1 MGKLPPA
8 QYDWKRPK
16 CNDAHKWTWAKN
28 SNCHICFRPK
38 PNNVL
43 CFGHTATG
51 KEVAKKNQ
59 VGAAGRS
66 GGSPWEME
74 RLKAELAKSKA
85 ANEKLQQTAQS
96 GAADPKTLDINVGV
110 SVSSTTAELEAEIE
124 TLIESSKVLAK
135 QLKKRPCDILQSA
148 ATEVKEKLETKRQ
161 QLRDSKDAHE
171 QLRAKTNRVSKLTA
185 ANKELFAKSLL
196 KLRKKRRPREQSTK
210 YERKL
215 KQPGNKSNSCKLKRS
230 RWQENPPR
238 NLPLQCAQWWR
249 ILKRASRPRW
259 TTLELPVQLGWPL
272 RKSKPKRLLHRLQAY
287 CRRWLPSTRP
297 LRKVLTMQQKRQQCQ
312 KVTKLRFFNNSW
324 SYRESHLQA
333 LTRQQGEFQLMQ
345 VYYQWFRLQVLLRL
359 RHQVWRRAS
368 SCLSRHVSDQKKSS
382 LHLSARLPAKARL
395 PTWSNKHGA
404 FLTPFMSVSG
414 ASIMGQYFLFSWAE
428 FQLGPNFY
436 DIFRRASLLVTGIQT
451 YEYLISSWAC
461 VTFGAF

>member
-1 MGKLPPA
+1 M
-8 QYDWKRPK
+8 
-16 CNDAHKWTWAKN
+16 
-28 SNCHICFRPK
+28 
-38 PNNVL
+38 
-43 CFGHTATG
+43 
-51 KEVAKKNQ
+51 
-59 VGAAGRS
+59 
-66 GGSPWEME
+66 
-74 RLKAELAKSKA
+74 
-85 ANEKLQQTAQS
+85 
-96 GAADPKTLDINVGV
+96 
-110 SVSSTTAELEAEIE
+110 
-124 TLIESSKVLAK
+124 
-135 QLKKRPCDILQSA
+135 
-148 ATEVKEKLETKRQ
+148 
-161 QLRDSKDAHE
+161 
-171 QLRAKTNRVSKLTA
+171 
-185 ANKELFAKSLL
+185 
-196 KLRKKRRPREQSTK
+196 
-210 YERKL
+210 
-215 KQPGNKSNSCKLKRS
+215 
-230 RWQENPPR
+230 
-238 NLPLQCAQWWR
+238 
-249 ILKRASRPRW
+249 KRASRPRW

-404 FLTPFMSVSG
+404 FLSSFMSVSG

-428 FQLGPNFY
+428 LQLGPNFY
-436 DIFRRASLLVTGIQT
+436 NIFSSRFPFSYWNPNVRIFDFLMGMCDFWCILYNYFNQDFWLQPNFYGIFPFGSTFMVFLAALPFWLLESKRAKYHICLRIF
-451 YEYLISSWAC
+451 E
-461 VTFGAF
+461 TFNEV